1 MEGLPRWL
9 RGKESALPAN
19 AEVAGDVSS
28 VSGEE
33 EMATYSSISCLE
45 NFTDRGDWWA
55 TIHGVTKSP
64 TGLSD

>member
-1 MEGLPRWL
+1 ML

-33 EMATYSSISCLE
+33 EMATHSTVSCLE